1 MPGKKK
7 KKTFVIVQEKIKA
20 LIGAILL
27 VISNLPI
34 SAFENVI
41 IWLM

>member
-1 MPGKKK
+1 MRGKKT
-7 KKTFVIVQEKIKA
+7 KKTFVIVQVKIKT

-34 SAFENVI
+34 SASENVI